1 MKSFYVIII
10 VLFGLSLACG
20 QTIQGTS
27 HDFRNYTPSGELCVP
42 CHAPHNANTTV
53 PNSPLWN
60 HQVTSQTFTPYSSNS
75 LDAVTGQ
82 PSGVSK
88 LCLSCHDGLT
98 AVDNYGGS
106 TDGTWFITGREQM
119 GTDLSNDHPISFVY
133 DPALANSDGE
143 LNDPSNTTTVLGGT
157 IQNDLLSGG
166 TTMECSSCHDVHN
179 GYSYNP
185 ELLKITMNGSTL
197 CLTCHAK

>member
-1 MKSFYVIII
+1 
-10 VLFGLSLACG
+10 
-20 QTIQGTS
+20 
-27 HDFRNYTPSGELCVP
+27 